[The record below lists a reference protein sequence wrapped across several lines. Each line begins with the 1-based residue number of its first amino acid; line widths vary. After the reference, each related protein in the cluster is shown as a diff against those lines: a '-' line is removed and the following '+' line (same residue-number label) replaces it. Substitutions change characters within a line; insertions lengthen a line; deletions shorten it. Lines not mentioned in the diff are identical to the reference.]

1 MAGLGARAGLFL
13 SLPGA
18 KVPAMTTPGPALPH
32 HLAWLLTPLAL
43 VALGCKPSTEPDRHP
58 ANRPSALPVDA
69 DPRGTVRISDWIAD
83 TRNDP
88 SPVPEA
94 ALEPQADA
102 EPASAL
108 DAAAPPTEAD
118 VAGAVADVVE
128 APDVAIETV
137 NPTGEVFPVHP
148 DFLPMTLV
156 AELELPMSAAQR
168 EAARALNKTGLEKHR
183 RLQLAEAIADYR
195 EAIVRAPPFAFS
207 RYNLACAL
215 ALERQVDEALFQL
228 AVLAHLAK
236 RDTSAADRLAA
247 ARVDADFELLRADPR
262 FRALT
267 LATPIMVTWAG
278 STPKSPLDQQEA
290 RAVHKVLR
298 DGRWASQLATTP
310 WQLPIGASKLM
321 LRARADEYDTAAAE
335 AIRTIL
341 EKARPGQF
349 IFEPNAA
356 LPSGGPPIVLI
367 IATHP
372 LADDAPI
379 AEPGTEADPLLAP
392 SPEDIDLPGD
402 FPTPAEPSDAGG
414 PLGDR
419 LKAFLGKRLTARVE
433 GALETLEL
441 KPTGFFNWE
450 KKAADGSSTR
460 RQGRWALSRA
470 ETDRGLLVLA
480 YKETRTGTGEDAT
493 VEVIEGLET
502 THRITIDAEGQLVL
516 DRQTF
521 K

>member
-1 MAGLGARAGLFL
+1 
-13 SLPGA
+13 
-18 KVPAMTTPGPALPH
+18 MTTPGPALPH
-32 HLAWLLTPLAL
+32 HLAWLLAPLVLFA
-43 VALGCKPSTEPDRHP
+43 VGCKPSTEPDRQP
-58 ANRPSALPVDA
+58 AHRPSPVPVDSN
-69 DPRGTVRISDWIAD
+69 PRGTVRISDWIAE

-88 SPVPEA
+88 SPAPEIVVERD
-94 ALEPQADA
+94 ALE
-102 EPASAL
+102 EPASAMDTTARAAE
-108 DAAAPPTEAD
+108 DAQE
-118 VAGAVADVVE
+118 GA
-128 APDVAIETV
+128 APDVVVAPPVVAVEGI
-137 NPTGEVFPVHP
+137 NPSGEIFPVHP

-195 EAIVRAPPFAFS
+195 LAIERAPPFAFS

-236 RDTSAADRLAA
+236 RDTSAADRIAA

-298 DGRWASQLATTP
+298 DARWGSQLATTP
-310 WQLPIGASKLM
+310 WQLPIGASKLL
-321 LRARADEYDTAAAE
+321 LRARADELDSAAAE
-335 AIRTIL
+335 AIRAAL
-341 EKARPGQF
+341 EKSRPGQF

-372 LADDAPI
+372 LADDAPGG
-379 AEPGTEADPLLAP
+379 EPETEPTTPDPAVVTPEAHDAP
-392 SPEDIDLPGD
+392 TVSPD
-402 FPTPAEPSDAGG
+402 PSDPSDVAT
-414 PLGDR
+414 PIGDR
-419 LKAFLGKRLTARVE
+419 LKAYLGKRLTARVD

-450 KKAADGSSTR
+450 KKATDGSSTR
-460 RQGRWALSRA
+460 RQGRWALTRA

-480 YKETRTGTGEDAT
+480 YKETRTGTGDDAT
-493 VEVIEGLET
+493 VEVVEGLET
-502 THRITIDAEGQLVL
+502 SHRITIDAEGLLVL

-521 K
+521 R

>member
-1 MAGLGARAGLFL
+1 
-13 SLPGA
+13 
-18 KVPAMTTPGPALPH
+18 MTTPGSALPH
-32 HLAWLLTPLAL
+32 HPAWLLVPLVFIA
-43 VALGCKPSTEPDRHP
+43 VGCKPSTEADRHP
-58 ANRPSALPVDA
+58 ANRPSPIPVDTN
-69 DPRGTVRISDWIAD
+69 PRGTVRISDWIAE
-83 TRNDP
+83 TRSDP
-88 SPVPEA
+88 SAAPEIA
-94 ALEPQADA
+94 VEPDA
-102 EPASAL
+102 IVEPAPTMDATAPSA
-108 DAAAPPTEAD
+108 E
-118 VAGAVADVVE
+118 DVVE
-128 APDVAIETV
+128 AARADAVAAAPDVALEAV
-137 NPTGEVFPVHP
+137 NPSGEVFPVHP

-156 AELELPMSAAQR
+156 AELELPMTAAQR

-195 EAIVRAPPFAFS
+195 LAIERAPPFAFS

-298 DGRWASQLATTP
+298 DARWASQLATTP

-321 LRARADEYDTAAAE
+321 LRARADELDTAAADV
-335 AIRTIL
+335 IRATL
-341 EKARPGQF
+341 ERARPGQF

-379 AEPGTEADPLLAP
+379 AEPGTEVEPLDAP
-392 SPEDIDLPGD
+392 SPDTPEAPDSPAVLPD
-402 FPTPAEPSDAGG
+402 PSDPAA
-414 PLGDR
+414 PIGDR
-419 LKAFLGKRLTARVE
+419 LKAYLGKRLSARVE

-450 KKAADGSSTR
+450 KRAADGSSTR
-460 RQGRWALSRA
+460 RQGRWALTRA
-470 ETDRGLLVLA
+470 ETDRGLLVLS

-493 VEVIEGLET
+493 VEVVEGLET
-502 THRITIDAEGQLVL
+502 SHRISIDAEGLLVL

-521 K
+521 R